1 MYRNKKKKNKLEF
14 LVNLL
19 FIILILIL
27 LIWLSI
33 QKYEEDR
40 INKIANSASLEGDFV
55 NIKSTEELENENSK
69 NGNSENENKNI
80 SSNSSTNIFSNTNA
94 NLKLNESTNQNLNQN
109 VNQNTKQNTNQN
121 TTSTDNADNNKYP
134 KEKIIEEYK
143 GYKVEAKL
151 EIPEIS
157 LETYVLKEFSSNALN
172 ISVTKFWGANANCIG
187 NFCIAGHNFKN
198 SNMFHNLKKLNI
210 GDKIIITDNNIG
222 KVEYQIYQIDIVLP
236 ANVDCLDQ
244 ETNGKRTVTLITC
257 TNDSAKRIIVKA
269 KEIKD

>member
-1 MYRNKKKKNKLEF
+1 M
-14 LVNLL
+14 
-19 FIILILIL
+19 
-27 LIWLSI
+27 
-33 QKYEEDR
+33 

-55 NIKSTEELENENSK
+55 NTKSTKELENENSK
-69 NGNSENENKNI
+69 NGNTEKSE
-80 SSNSSTNIFSNTNA
+80 
-94 NLKLNESTNQNLNQN
+94 
-109 VNQNTKQNTNQN
+109 
-121 TTSTDNADNNKYP
+121 YP

-143 GYKVEAKL
+143 AYKVEAKL

-222 KVEYQIYQIDIVLP
+222 KIEYQIYQIDIVLP

-244 ETNGKRTVTLITC
+244 ETNGEKTVTLITC

-269 KEIKD
+269 KEIKE

>member
-1 MYRNKKKKNKLEF
+1 MYRNKKKKNKTKF
-14 LVNLL
+14 LINLL

-33 QKYEEDR
+33 QKHEEDM

-55 NIKSTEELENENSK
+55 NTKSTKELENENSK
-69 NGNSENENKNI
+69 NGNTEKSE
-80 SSNSSTNIFSNTNA
+80 
-94 NLKLNESTNQNLNQN
+94 
-109 VNQNTKQNTNQN
+109 
-121 TTSTDNADNNKYP
+121 YP

-143 GYKVEAKL
+143 AYKVEAKL

-222 KVEYQIYQIDIVLP
+222 KIEYQIYQIDIVLP

-244 ETNGKRTVTLITC
+244 ETNGEKTVTLITC

-269 KEIKD
+269 KEIKE